1 MIQPYIKW
9 GPSKSN
15 VSPDIKL
22 QEAEDLIRSLDTWN
36 INDSLKVPLVG
47 FKKHTFFGRG
57 KIDEI
62 RRMVVK
68 HNGDHIKKVRFCLY
82 LNRPN
87 SQLISSFFSIKS
99 ADILCICKCKS
110 TEPDTEKQFGIDIRC
125 ARNGSIFNS
134 HSNIERSRYES

>member
-22 QEAEDLIRSLDTWN
+22 QEAEDLIQSLDTWN
-36 INDSLKVPLVG
+36 ISDSIKVPLVG

-62 RRMVVK
+62 RRMVMK

-82 LNRPN
+82 LNRLN
-87 SQLISSFFSIKS
+87 LQLISFIFSTKL
-99 ADILCICKCKS
+99 ADILCIRKCKS
-110 TEPDTEKQFGIDIRC
+110 TEPDTEKQFGINIRC
-125 ARNGSIFNS
+125 ARDGSIFNS
-134 HSNIERSRYES
+134 HSNFKRSRFKS